1 MAAKVNPLFVLI
13 RWPFVPSVGGARCN
27 VLALKWQRKAI
38 SPNGRRIG
46 RNLSHDLMLAQITV
60 TNVIFTNSSCL
71 VNNFENVLQS
81 PS

>member
-13 RWPFVPSVGGARCN
+13 RWPLVPSVGGARCN

-46 RNLSHDLMLAQITV
+46 RILSHDLMLRSQLQMSYLRIL
-60 TNVIFTNSSCL
+60 L

-81 PS
+81 RS